1 MFGLFANNTTTTPAA
16 AAAPNPSQ
24 SPSEPPAAPASS
36 GPIDTSITTTAAS
49 PTKPGHGTLLTIQG
63 KKMAASRSR
72 AQTPTLEASSAD
84 TSLNLDSTE
93 AANAMPATANSSQDP
108 APTTPKPERKDD
120 NGYHSS
126 SHSDRGPLDDY
137 HPSSH
142 SEPDDD
148 EDDEE
153 DEYSEPETKKP
164 QFIPIR
170 TTITAAPSPQKP
182 GTQIGTP
189 RMMIKR
195 VSMTNITTSPISGS
209 KYINVPGVMIGSRTF
224 RDRSNIRKPTSFEPM
239 SVAVSKRRGL
249 SKREQ
254 LRRSR
259 QEERNERFAVA
270 PKRESLS
277 RNAKN
282 TTKGRFKEE
291 LSDYDDLFSSDE
303 GSGAMSGLGSD
314 EDERPRRRTASS
326 RVAAAPKRSIFEE
339 PENEDMTR
347 AQIRA
352 ALTAETARRRSNFLI
367 THKDT
372 FQPLVGDSNYLKK
385 LEEEYG
391 STVEAPIPY
400 ELLESQPKE
409 IQAVMKPYQIEGLS
423 WLLWLNKNGLS
434 GILGDEM
441 GLGKTLQTLSLFSYI
456 SSQSAGEIDKAHP
469 HRPFLVVCPLSVLT
483 SWVNEAKKFVPHLRA
498 MRLHGPIKERTRL
511 KRLAEK
517 GLESGK
523 DGSEN
528 PVHPENPKH
537 GWDIIVTSYDT
548 FVAEKV
554 WFKRA
559 FIWRYVALDEGHQI
573 KNSETLS
580 SQALQSINAEYRL
593 ILTGTPIQNNLF
605 ELWSLV
611 HWLYPEVFTNRTCEE
626 WRQAF
631 DLTRGKVD
639 TSFVDSSRN
648 LLELIMKRR
657 TKQSP
662 GISLGIP
669 DKEEVVLYVPLSPM
683 QRMWYT
689 MILTKIDNSMLERL
703 FKNSKSKETA
713 DITAAKEE
721 AKRLDNVEIR
731 VDNDG
736 EEVTIKADNEEWN
749 EVEEAVKKS
758 IEQVK
763 SDPSWR
769 KLMNILIQLRKIC
782 NHPYLIP
789 AAEPEP
795 YTLGQ
800 HIITASGKFM
810 VLEKLIRQLVISQ
823 GRKVLIFSNFT
834 KTLDICEEFLQLIG
848 GDGSQFEYL
857 RLDGSTGRAR
867 RNLSIRLFNQ
877 AGSPYKVFLIS
888 TKAGGLGINLTS
900 ATEVVMIDANW
911 NPQADLQAMARSHR
925 IGQTKKVTVYKLVT
939 QGTVEEQMIG
949 RIQKKLYLSAKVTE
963 SMRDIHGSKKPASG
977 PTSLAD
983 EEDDAPKFTMNQLM
997 TLVRRGAQAIA
1008 RPEIDPKEMMAW
1020 DWDTMLENCKN
1031 YTVMDHDGDDQ
1042 DEDEA
1047 TKRVREEEWLNSA
1060 EKVET
1065 RLFEGKKM
1073 GKDEMEKQVKASAAA
1088 ELDRSDRRA
1097 GKNRTVMVD
1106 GYEVLKETVGNDQW
1120 EAVATMAGKD
1130 PRLKDPPKRKKAKI
1144 TNQDYCQVCTD
1155 GGDIVC
1161 CSSCPRSY
1169 HYECLDE
1176 EHKYKSNGK
1185 MQYHCSQ
1192 HECYDCEQK
1201 TSDAGNMLYRCRFCE
1216 RAYCEDCLD
1225 FDVAKLIGD
1234 EILEFQLLEY
1244 YAIPQA
1250 FYVECHNCIESRKD
1264 PEYNAACLNILREAE
1279 EERDRRQKAK
1289 QEEIAEA
1296 KKKAEKMEVESMT
1309 DGTTIAGGS
1318 SGIITP
1324 AGEVDGDNNVVIVD
1338 ADDVESTETASGKK
1352 RKTRGKAGTKKE
1364 NVKVGKGKGAKRGK
1378 KADVEAEAEVTGEK
1392 DEGEETATSTVSAK
1406 KGKGRGKK
1414 QENGVK
1420 TPRGPMPKISVP
1432 RKNAEVNGS
1441 RQKVKQTGLDAFFSK
1456 KPAIASA
1463 GVRSSPRKRKESS
1476 IALGADEISGTSTPV
1491 NGGGSVSGR
1500 STPSRGAKRSNE
1512 GEEEAKGRKKMKV

>member
-1 MFGLFANNTTTTPAA
+1 MFSPLGNNPTLPNPSHSPSSSSAPAA
-16 AAAPNPSQ
+16 AVEAEAEALPVHAP
-24 SPSEPPAAPASS
+24 
-36 GPIDTSITTTAAS
+36 PIDRSRTAS
-49 PTKPGHGTLLTIQG
+49 PTKPGQGTLLTIQG

-72 AQTPTLEASSAD
+72 AQTPAQDAFFLSAEAS
-84 TSLNLDSTE
+84 LNTNPTVTE
-93 AANAMPATANSSQDP
+93 TAAVNANGDINSNDIVAPGQS
-108 APTTPKPERKDD
+108 PTTPVRDSKD

-126 SHSDRGPLDDY
+126 SHSDRGHQDDY

-142 SEPDDD
+142 SDPDDD
-148 EDDEE
+148 EEE
-153 DEYSEPETKKP
+153 DEDSEFESRKP
-164 QFIPIR
+164 PFNNNIPIPI
-170 TTITAAPSPQKP
+170 TTKITHAPSPHRPNQA
-182 GTQIGTP
+182 GTP

-195 VSMTNITTSPISGS
+195 VSMTNVTTSPLSG
-209 KYINVPGVMIGSRTF
+209 KYVNVPGVMIGSRTF
-224 RDRSNIRKPTSFEPM
+224 RDRSNIKKPAAFETM
-239 SVAVSKRRGL
+239 TAAGSKRRSL

-254 LRRSR
+254 LKRSR

-277 RNAKN
+277 RSAKN
-282 TTKGRFKEE
+282 TTQGRFKEE

-303 GSGAMSGLGSD
+303 GSAMSGLGSD
-314 EDERPRRRTASS
+314 EDERPKRRTASS
-326 RVAAAPKRSIFEE
+326 RAAAPKRSIFEE
-339 PENEDMTR
+339 PENEDVTR
-347 AQIRA
+347 AQIRD
-352 ALTAETARRRSNFLI
+352 ALTAETARRRNNFLI

-385 LEEEYG
+385 LEAEYG
-391 STVEAPIPY
+391 SSVEAPIPY

-456 SSQSAGEIDKAHP
+456 SAQSASEIDKSHP

-528 PVHPENPKH
+528 PVHPENPKR

-580 SQALQSINAEYRL
+580 SQSLQSIKAEYRL

-611 HWLYPEVFTNRTCEE
+611 HWLYPEVFTNRTCDE

-639 TSFVDSSRN
+639 TTFVDSSRN

-689 MILTKIDNSMLERL
+689 MILTKLDNSMLERL
-703 FKNSKSKETA
+703 FKNSKSKESA

-731 VDNDG
+731 VDGDG

-789 AAEPEP
+789 TAEPDP
-795 YTLGQ
+795 YYPGQ

-810 VLEKLIRQLVISQ
+810 VLEKLITQLVIKQ
-823 GRKVLIFSNFT
+823 DRKVLIFSNFT
-834 KTLDICEEFLQLIG
+834 KTLDICEEFLPLVG
-848 GDGSQFEYL
+848 GDGSQFKYL

-877 AGSPYKVFLIS
+877 AESPYKVFLIS

-963 SMRDIHGSKKPASG
+963 SMRDIHGTKKPAAG
-977 PTSLAD
+977 ATSPADD
-983 EEDDAPKFTMNQLM
+983 EEDAPKFTMNQLM

-1008 RPEIDPKEMMAW
+1008 RPEIDPKEMMEW
-1020 DWDTMLENCKN
+1020 DWDTMLEKCKN
-1031 YTVMDHDGDDQ
+1031 YTVMDHDGDD
-1042 DEDEA
+1042 DEIDEA
-1047 TKRVREEEWLNSA
+1047 TKKEQEEEWLNSA

-1073 GKDEMEKQVKASAAA
+1073 GREEMEKQAKATAEA

-1106 GYEVLKETVGNDQW
+1106 GYEVLKETLGNNPW
-1120 EAVATMAGKD
+1120 EAVATLAGKD
-1130 PRLKDPPKRKKAKI
+1130 PSLKSPPGRKKAKI

-1155 GGDIVC
+1155 GGDIIC

-1225 FDVAKLIGD
+1225 FDIANLIGD
-1234 EILEFQLLEY
+1234 EILEFQLLDY
-1244 YAIPQA
+1244 HAVPQA
-1250 FYVECHNCIESRKD
+1250 FYVECHNCVDSRKD
-1264 PEYNAACLNILREAE
+1264 PDYNAACLNIIREAE
-1279 EERDRRQKAK
+1279 EERERREKAK
-1289 QEEIAEA
+1289 KEELAEA
-1296 KKKAEKMEVESMT
+1296 NKKKAEKMEVESMT
-1309 DGTTIAGGS
+1309 DGTTVAGGS

-1324 AGEVDGDNNVVIVD
+1324 AGEVDGDNNVIIVD
-1338 ADDVESTETASGKK
+1338 ADDVESTETAGGKK
-1352 RKTRGKAGTKKE
+1352 RKAKGKAAVKKE
-1364 NVKVGKGKGAKRGK
+1364 NVKVAKGKGVRKGK
-1378 KADVEAEAEVTGEK
+1378 KADAIEVGGEAEEG
-1392 DEGEETATSTVSAK
+1392 EGEETATSTMSAK
-1406 KGKGRGKK
+1406 KGKKK
-1414 QENGVK
+1414 ENGVK
-1420 TPRGPMPKISVP
+1420 TPRGPMPKVSVP
-1432 RKNAEVNGS
+1432 KKGGEGP
-1441 RQKVKQTGLDAFFSK
+1441 KVKQTGLDAFFSK
-1456 KPAIASA
+1456 KPAIAAAA
-1463 GVRSSPRKRKESS
+1463 GVRSSPRKRKDAGETS
-1476 IALGADEISGTSTPV
+1476 GASTPIRA
-1491 NGGGSVSGR
+1491 GSVSGR
-1500 STPSRGAKRSNE
+1500 STPSRGAKRANE
-1512 GEEEAKGRKKMKV
+1512 AEEEAKGRKKAKV

>member
-1 MFGLFANNTTTTPAA
+1 MFSPFGKNPAA
-16 AAAPNPSQ
+16 SNS
-24 SPSEPPAAPASS
+24 SEPPSAPSAAASLD
-36 GPIDTSITTTAAS
+36 PIDRSKTAS
-49 PTKPGHGTLLTIQG
+49 PTKPGQGTLLTIQG

-72 AQTPTLEASSAD
+72 AQSPMLEVSSAD
-84 TSLNLDSTE
+84 SSLNLSSTE
-93 AANAMPATANSSQDP
+93 GDAVAAPDPNGTIVPPASDS
-108 APTTPKPERKDD
+108 KDD

-126 SHSDRGPLDDY
+126 SHSDRGPQGDY

-142 SEPDDD
+142 SEPDD
-148 EDDEE
+148 EEE
-153 DEYSEPETKKP
+153 DEADSEFESAKP

-170 TTITAAPSPQKP
+170 TTITAAPSPQRP
-182 GTQIGTP
+182 NQAGTP

-209 KYINVPGVMIGSRTF
+209 KYYNAPGVLIGNRTF
-224 RDRSNIRKPTSFEPM
+224 RDRSIIKKPLSFETLP
-239 SVAVSKRRGL
+239 VAVSKRRGHL
-249 SKREQ
+249 SKRE
-254 LRRSR
+254 LAK
-259 QEERNERFAVA
+259 RNRMMQSGGNEGSAVA

-314 EDERPRRRTASS
+314 EDERPRRRAAPS
-326 RVAAAPKRSIFEE
+326 RAAPKRSIFEE
-339 PENEDMTR
+339 PENEEMTR

-352 ALTAETARRRSNFLI
+352 ALTAETARRRNNFLI
-367 THKDT
+367 THKDV

-391 STVEAPIPY
+391 STVEAPVPY

-409 IQAVMKPYQIEGLS
+409 IRAVMKPYQIEGLS

-456 SSQSAGEIDKAHP
+456 SSQAASEIDKSHP

-523 DGSEN
+523 DGTEN
-528 PVHPENPKH
+528 PVHPENPKR

-580 SQALQSINAEYRL
+580 SQSLQSISAEYRL

-611 HWLYPEVFTNRTCEE
+611 HWLYPEVFTNRTCDD

-639 TSFVDSSRN
+639 TSFVDSSRS

-662 GISLGIP
+662 GINLGIP

-689 MILTKIDNSMLERL
+689 MILTKLDNSMLERL
-703 FKNSKSKETA
+703 FKNSKSKESA

-795 YTLGQ
+795 YSLGQ

-810 VLEKLIRQLVISQ
+810 VLEKLITQLVIKQ
-823 GRKVLIFSNFT
+823 DRKVLIFSNFT

-963 SMRDIHGSKKPASG
+963 SMRDIHGSKKQAGG
-977 PTSLAD
+977 PTSVAD

-1008 RPEIDPKEMMAW
+1008 RPEIDPKEMMEW
-1020 DWDTMLENCKN
+1020 DWDTMLEKCKN
-1031 YTVMDHDGDDQ
+1031 YTVIDHDGNDD

-1047 TKRVREEEWLNSA
+1047 MKKEREEEWLNSA

-1073 GKDEMEKQVKASAAA
+1073 GKEEMEKQVKATSEA
-1088 ELDRSDRRA
+1088 ELDRSDRRM

-1130 PRLKDPPKRKKAKI
+1130 PRLKDPPKRKKAKV

-1155 GGDIVC
+1155 GGDIIC

-1225 FDVAKLIGD
+1225 FDNAKLLGD

-1264 PEYNAACLNILREAE
+1264 PEYNAACLNIIKEAE

-1289 QEEIAEA
+1289 QEELAEA
-1296 KKKAEKMEVESMT
+1296 KKKAEKMEIESMT
-1309 DGTTIAGGS
+1309 DGTTVAGGS

-1324 AGEVDGDNNVVIVD
+1324 AGEVDGDNNVIIVD
-1338 ADDVESTETASGKK
+1338 ADDVEATDTAGGKK
-1352 RKTRGKAGTKKE
+1352 RKTRGKAAAKKE
-1364 NVKVGKGKGAKRGK
+1364 NVKVGKGKSTRKAK
-1378 KADVEAEAEVTGEK
+1378 KADTVEVEDEDIEEK
-1392 DEGEETATSTVSAK
+1392 DDGEDTTASAVSTK
-1406 KGKGRGKK
+1406 KGRGKGK
-1414 QENGVK
+1414 KEANGTK
-1420 TPRGPMPKISVP
+1420 TPRAPMPKISVP
-1432 RKNAEVNGS
+1432 KKGGGITGS
-1441 RQKVKQTGLDAFFSK
+1441 GQKIKQTGLDAFFSK
-1456 KPAIASA
+1456 KPAVAAA
-1463 GVRSSPRKRKESS
+1463 GVRSSPRKRKDTSYNF
-1476 IALGADEISGTSTPV
+1476 GGDEVSGTSTPV

-1500 STPSRGAKRSNE
+1500 STPSRGAKRGNE
-1512 GEEEAKGRKKMKV
+1512 AEEEANGRKKMKV

>member
-1 MFGLFANNTTTTPAA
+1 MFSPFGNSPAA
-16 AAAPNPSQ
+16 NPPQ
-24 SPSEPPAAPASS
+24 SPSEPPGAPSS
-36 GPIDTSITTTAAS
+36 GPVDRSRTAS
-49 PTKPGHGTLLTIQG
+49 PTKPGQGTLLTIQG
-63 KKMAASRSR
+63 KKMAAARSR

-84 TSLNLDSTE
+84 TSLNINSAE
-93 AANAMPATANSSQDP
+93 AGNGNVITASSQNP
-108 APTTPKPERKDD
+108 VLAYPTSKQNDD

-126 SHSDRGPLDDY
+126 SHSDRGPQGDY

-142 SEPDDD
+142 SEPDD
-148 EDDEE
+148 EEE
-153 DEYSEPETKKP
+153 DEGSEFESNKP

-170 TTITAAPSPQKP
+170 TTITTAPSPQKP
-182 GTQIGTP
+182 NQAGTP

-195 VSMTNITTSPISGS
+195 VSMTNVTTSPISGS
-209 KYINVPGVMIGSRTF
+209 KYVNVPGVLIGSRTF
-224 RDRSNIRKPTSFEPM
+224 RDRSNIRKPISFETMP
-239 SVAVSKRRGL
+239 VAVSKRRGL

-254 LRRSR
+254 IRRSR

-270 PKRESLS
+270 PKRQSLS

-282 TTKGRFKEE
+282 TTQGRFKEE

-303 GSGAMSGLGSD
+303 GSGAMSGVGSD
-314 EDERPRRRTASS
+314 EDERPKRRTTSS
-326 RVAAAPKRSIFEE
+326 RAAPKRSIFEE

-391 STVEAPIPY
+391 STVESPIPF

-409 IQAVMKPYQIEGLS
+409 IQATMKPYQVEGLS

-441 GLGKTLQTLSLFSYI
+441 GLGKTLQTLSLFSFI
-456 SSQSAGEIDKAHP
+456 SSQAASEIDKSHP

-498 MRLHGPIKERTRL
+498 MRLHGPIKERMRL

-528 PVHPENPKH
+528 PVHPENPKR

-580 SQALQSINAEYRL
+580 SQSLQSINAEYRL

-611 HWLYPEVFTNRTCEE
+611 HWLYPEVFTNRTCDE

-639 TSFVDSSRN
+639 TSFVDCSRN

-689 MILTKIDNSMLERL
+689 MILTKLDNPMLERL
-703 FKNSKSKETA
+703 FKNSKDKESV
-713 DITAAKEE
+713 DKTAAKEE
-721 AKRLDNVEIR
+721 ARRLDNVEIR

-749 EVEEAVKKS
+749 EVQEAVKKS

-795 YTLGQ
+795 YQLGQ

-810 VLEKLIRQLVISQ
+810 VLEKLIRQLVILQ

-834 KTLDICEEFLQLIG
+834 KTLDICEEFLQIIG

-963 SMRDIHGSKKPASG
+963 SMRDIHGSKKPAVG
-977 PTSLAD
+977 PSSLAD

-1020 DWDTMLENCKN
+1020 DWETMLEKCKN
-1031 YTVMDHDGDDQ
+1031 YTVVDHDGDDQ
-1042 DEDEA
+1042 DEDET
-1047 TKRVREEEWLNSA
+1047 TKKEREEEWLNSA

-1073 GKDEMEKQVKASAAA
+1073 GKEEMEKQVKAATEA

-1169 HYECLDE
+1169 HYDCLDE

-1192 HECYDCEQK
+1192 HECHDCEQK

-1225 FDVAKLIGD
+1225 FDNAKLIGD
-1234 EILEFQLLEY
+1234 EILEYQLLDY

-1250 FYVECHNCIESRKD
+1250 FYVECHNCVESRKD
-1264 PEYNAACLNILREAE
+1264 PEYNATCLNIIREAE
-1279 EERDRRQKAK
+1279 EERDRRQKVK
-1289 QEEIAEA
+1289 EEEIAEA

-1324 AGEVDGDNNVVIVD
+1324 AGEVDGDNNVIIVD
-1338 ADDVESTETASGKK
+1338 ADDVDSTETTGGKK
-1352 RKTRGKAGTKKE
+1352 RKTRGKAAVKKE
-1364 NVKVGKGKGAKRGK
+1364 NVKVGRGKGTRKGK
-1378 KADVEAEAEVTGEK
+1378 KANVDAEGEEGEEDGGVK
-1392 DEGEETATSTVSAK
+1392 DEGEETATSTISAK
-1406 KGKGRGKK
+1406 KGRGKGKK

-1420 TPRGPMPKISVP
+1420 TPRAPMPKISVP
-1432 RKNAEVNGS
+1432 KKGGEINGS
-1441 RQKVKQTGLDAFFSK
+1441 GQKVKQTGLDAFFSK
-1456 KPAIASA
+1456 KPAIATA
-1463 GVRSSPRKRKESS
+1463 GVRSSPRKRKDVNQN
-1476 IALGADEISGTSTPV
+1476 LGGDEISGTATPV
-1491 NGGGSVSGR
+1491 NGANGGGSVSGR
-1500 STPSRGAKRSNE
+1500 STPSRGAKRINE
-1512 GEEEAKGRKKMKV
+1512 GEEEVKGRKKVKV

>member
-1 MFGLFANNTTTTPAA
+1 MFNPFSSKTATPLDVEPSSSTTAV
-16 AAAPNPSQ
+16 AAAPSLVDATV
-24 SPSEPPAAPASS
+24 PAERAKS
-36 GPIDTSITTTAAS
+36 AS
-49 PTKPGHGTLLTIQG
+49 PTKPGQGTLLTIHA

-72 AQTPTLEASSAD
+72 AQSLTPEFTSAD
-84 TSLNLDSTE
+84 TSLNADSIEVDSTAE
-93 AANAMPATANSSQDP
+93 QAVTI
-108 APTTPKPERKDD
+108 TTPTHHDNNPKDED
-120 NGYHSS
+120 GYHSS
-126 SHSDRGPLDDY
+126 SHSERGPQAEY
-137 HPSSH
+137 NPSSH
-142 SEPDDD
+142 SEPD
-148 EDDEE
+148 EE
-153 DEYSEPETKKP
+153 ENSESESHNLD
-164 QFIPIR
+164 FIPIT
-170 TTITAAPSPQKP
+170 TTITAANSQRPSQP
-182 GTQIGTP
+182 GTP

-209 KYINVPGVMIGSRTF
+209 KYYNAPGVLIGTRTF
-224 RDRSNIRKPTSFEPM
+224 RDRSFIRRPNSFDNLPA
-239 SVAVSKRRGL
+239 AVSKRRGPL
-249 SKREQ
+249 SKRDKARANKLAQ
-254 LRRSR
+254 LQARESR
-259 QEERNERFAVA
+259 FSAL
-270 PKRESLS
+270 PKRESLG

-282 TTKGRFKEE
+282 TAKGRFKEE
-291 LSDYDDLFSSDE
+291 LSGDDEIFSSDD
-303 GSGAMSGLGSD
+303 GDDNMSDLGSD
-314 EDERPRRRTASS
+314 EEERQPRRRMAPS
-326 RVAAAPKRSIFEE
+326 RSAPKKSIFEE
-339 PENEDMTR
+339 PENEDLTR

-352 ALTAETARRRSNFLI
+352 ALTAETARRRNNFII
-367 THKDT
+367 THKDI

-391 STVEAPIPY
+391 SDVEAPVPY
-400 ELLESQPKE
+400 EPLAKQPDN
-409 IQAVMKPYQIEGLS
+409 IQAVMKPYQIEGLA

-456 SSQSAGEIDKAHP
+456 ADQTAKQIDKSNP

-483 SWVNEAKKFVPHLRA
+483 SWVSEAKKFVPHLRA

-528 PVHPENPKH
+528 PIHPDNPKR

-580 SQALQSINAEYRL
+580 SQSLQSINAEYRL

-611 HWLYPEVFTNRTCEE
+611 HWLYPEVFTNRTCDD
-626 WRQAF
+626 WRKAF

-639 TSFVDSSRN
+639 TTFVDSSRS

-669 DKEEVVLYVPLSPM
+669 DKAEVVLYVPLSPM

-689 MILTKIDNSMLERL
+689 MILTKLDNSMLERL
-703 FKNSKSKETA
+703 FKNSKTKETA
-713 DITAAKEE
+713 EISVAKVE
-721 AKRLDNVEIR
+721 AKRLDNVEIK
-731 VDNDG
+731 VDDDG
-736 EEVTIKADNEEWN
+736 EEVTIKADNDEWN
-749 EVEEAVKKS
+749 DVEEAVKKS

-810 VLEKLIRQLVISQ
+810 VLEKLITELVIKQ
-823 GRKVLIFSNFT
+823 DKKVLIFSNFT
-834 KTLDICEEFLQLIG
+834 KTLDICEEFLQLTG
-848 GDGSQFEYL
+848 GDGSHYEYL

-867 RNLSIRLFNQ
+867 RNLNIRLFNQ

-963 SMRDIHGSKKPASG
+963 SMRDIHGS
-977 PTSLAD
+977 TSRAPGSALAE

-1008 RPEIDPKEMMAW
+1008 RPEIDPKEMMGW
-1020 DWDTMLENCKN
+1020 DWETMLEKCKN
-1031 YTVMDHDGDDQ
+1031 YTVVDHDGDDEK
-1042 DEDEA
+1042 EDEEV
-1047 TKRVREEEWLNSA
+1047 KREREEEWLNTI

-1065 RLFEGKKM
+1065 RVFEGKKM
-1073 GKDEMEKQVKASAAA
+1073 GKEEMDKQVKATA
-1088 ELDRSDRRA
+1088 EGLSRSDRRL
-1097 GKNRTVMVD
+1097 GKNRTVLVD
-1106 GYEVLKETVGNDQW
+1106 GFEVLKETIGNEQW

-1144 TNQDYCQVCTD
+1144 INQDYCQVCLD
-1155 GGDIVC
+1155 GGDIIC

-1169 HYECLDE
+1169 HYDCLDE
-1176 EHKYKSNGK
+1176 EHKYKSDGK

-1201 TSDAGNMLYRCRFCE
+1201 TSDAGSMLYRCRFCE
-1216 RAYCEDCLD
+1216 RSYCEDCLD
-1225 FDVAKLIGD
+1225 FDVGKLIGD

-1250 FYVECHNCIESRKD
+1250 FYVECHNCVEGRKD
-1264 PEYNAACLNILREAE
+1264 PEYNAACLNVLREAE
-1279 EERDRRQKAK
+1279 EEKDRRQKLKA
-1289 QEEIAEA
+1289 EEAEAA
-1296 KKKAEKMEVESMT
+1296 KKKGVEKMDVESMT
-1309 DGTTIAGGS
+1309 DGTTADGGN
-1318 SGIITP
+1318 SGVITP
-1324 AGEVDGDNNVVIVD
+1324 AGEVDGDNDIVIVD
-1338 ADDVESTETASGKK
+1338 DDDVDTTETASGKK
-1352 RKTRGKAGTKKE
+1352 KKTRGKAATKKE
-1364 NVKVGKGKGAKRGK
+1364 NVRAARTPRGK
-1378 KADVEAEAEVTGEK
+1378 VNGKAAKAAAADEDTMDPESYNDGE
-1392 DEGEETATSTVSAK
+1392 DTTASASTSK
-1406 KGKGRGKK
+1406 KGKGKAERTPKAAVPKTSVSKK
-1414 QENGVK
+1414 GA
-1420 TPRGPMPKISVP
+1420 
-1432 RKNAEVNGS
+1432 AEVNGS
-1441 RQKVKQTGLDAFFSK
+1441 GQKKQTGLDAFFSK
-1456 KPAIASA
+1456 KPAVAPANA
-1463 GVRSSPRKRKESS
+1463 GVRSSPRKKKEIHYNFNTEDFS
-1476 IALGADEISGTSTPV
+1476 GASTPV
-1491 NGGGSVSGR
+1491 NGGGSASGR
-1500 STPSRGAKRSNE
+1500 STPSRGAKRVIDP
-1512 GEEEAKGRKKMKV
+1512 EEEANGRKKVKV

>member
-1 MFGLFANNTTTTPAA
+1 MFNPFSSFKTAAATSTSTPSDSPAAPSPATPTTAA
-16 AAAPNPSQ
+16 AAAAADSD
-24 SPSEPPAAPASS
+24 SAPAAATGPVDRSRSS
-36 GPIDTSITTTAAS
+36 S
-49 PTKPGHGTLLTIQG
+49 PKKPGQGTLLTIHA
-63 KKMAASRSR
+63 KKMAAARSR
-72 AQTPTLEASSAD
+72 AQSPTPEFTSAD
-84 TSLNLDSTE
+84 TSVNADSIEVDNAEETVTE
-93 AANAMPATANSSQDP
+93 T
-108 APTTPKPERKDD
+108 PTKTEDKDVKKDD

-126 SHSDRGPLDDY
+126 SHSDRGPQGDY
-137 HPSSH
+137 NPSSH
-142 SEPDDD
+142 SEP
-148 EDDEE
+148 ESEE
-153 DEYSEPETKKP
+153 ESEPGSP
-164 QFIPIR
+164 RLDYIPIK
-170 TTITAAPSPQKP
+170 TTITTSPHKSSQS
-182 GTQIGTP
+182 GTP

-195 VSMTNITTSPISGS
+195 VSMTNVTTSPLSGS
-209 KYINVPGVMIGSRTF
+209 KYYNAPGVLIGNRTF
-224 RDRSNIRKPTSFEPM
+224 RDRSNIKRPLAFDLSP
-239 SVAVSKRRGL
+239 AGSKRRSQL
-249 SKREQ
+249 SRREREK
-254 LRRSR
+254 LSR
-259 QEERNERFAVA
+259 QQARETRFSAL

-277 RNAKN
+277 RGAKN
-282 TTKGRFKEE
+282 TAQGRFKEE
-291 LSDYDDLFSSDE
+291 ISEDDDIFSSDE
-303 GSGAMSGLGSD
+303 GGYKMSDLGSD

-326 RVAAAPKRSIFEE
+326 RAAAPKRSIFEE
-339 PENEDMTR
+339 PENEDLTR
-347 AQIRA
+347 AQLRA
-352 ALTAETARRRSNFLI
+352 ALTAETARRRNNFLI
-367 THKDT
+367 THKEI
-372 FQPLVGDSNYLKK
+372 FQPLVGDSNYLRK

-391 STVEAPIPY
+391 SDPEAPVPY
-400 ELLESQPKE
+400 ELLEKQPE
-409 IQAVMKPYQIEGLS
+409 NIQAVMKPYQVEGLS
-423 WLLWLNKNGLS
+423 WLLWLNQNGLS

-456 SSQSAGEIDKAHP
+456 ADQNEREIDKNHP

-528 PVHPENPKH
+528 PVHSDNPKR

-611 HWLYPEVFTNRTCEE
+611 HWLYPEVFTNRTCDD
-626 WRQAF
+626 WRKAF

-639 TSFVDSSRN
+639 TTFVDSSRG

-662 GISLGIP
+662 NINLGIP

-689 MILTKIDNSMLERL
+689 MILTKLDNGMLEKL
-703 FKNSKSKETA
+703 FKNSKTKETA
-713 DITAAKEE
+713 EISVAKEE

-731 VDNDG
+731 VDDDG
-736 EEVTIKADNEEWN
+736 EDVTIKADNDEWN
-749 EVEEAVKKS
+749 DVEEAVKKS

-795 YTLGQ
+795 YSIGQ

-810 VLEKLIRQLVISQ
+810 VLEKLISELVVKQSK
-823 GRKVLIFSNFT
+823 KVLIFSNFT

-848 GDGSQFEYL
+848 GDGSHFDYL

-888 TKAGGLGINLTS
+888 TRAGGLGINLTS

-963 SMRDIHGSKKPASG
+963 SMRDIHGTTGRVAG
-977 PTSLAD
+977 AATVD

-1008 RPEIDPKEMMAW
+1008 RPEIDPKEMMGW
-1020 DWDTMLENCKN
+1020 DWDTMLEKCKN
-1031 YTVMDHDGDDQ
+1031 YTVVDHDGDDEHE
-1042 DEDEA
+1042 DEDAKKE
-1047 TKRVREEEWLNSA
+1047 REEEWLNTI

-1065 RLFEGKKM
+1065 RVFEGKKM
-1073 GKDEMEKQVKASAAA
+1073 GKDEMEKQVKASAEAG
-1088 ELDRSDRRA
+1088 LSRSDRRV
-1097 GKNRTVMVD
+1097 GKNRTVMID
-1106 GYEVLKETVGNDQW
+1106 GFDVLKETVGNEQW

-1130 PRLKDPPKRKKAKI
+1130 PRLKDPPKRKKAKVI
-1144 TNQDYCQVCTD
+1144 NQDYCQVCLD
-1155 GGDIVC
+1155 GGDIIC

-1169 HYECLDE
+1169 HYDCLDE

-1185 MQYHCSQ
+1185 MQYHCAQ

-1234 EILEFQLLEY
+1234 EILEFQLLDY

-1250 FYVECHNCIESRKD
+1250 FYVECHNCIEGRKD
-1264 PEYNAACLNILREAE
+1264 PEYNAACLNVLREAE
-1279 EERDRRQKAK
+1279 EERDRRRA
-1289 QEEIAEA
+1289 AA
-1296 KKKAEKMEVESMT
+1296 KKAAEKMEVESMT
-1309 DGTTIAGGS
+1309 DGTTAGGGS
-1318 SGIITP
+1318 SGVITP
-1324 AGEVDGDNNVVIVD
+1324 AGEVDGDNDVVIVD
-1338 ADDVESTETASGKK
+1338 DEDVDATETTGKKK
-1352 RKTRGKAGTKKE
+1352 RKARGKAAPKKE
-1364 NVKVGKGKGAKRGK
+1364 NVKGGRTPRGGKRKS
-1378 KADVEAEAEVTGEK
+1378 KAAEEEEEEEPEVEEEAE
-1392 DEGEETATSTVSAK
+1392 DTAASVPTTK
-1406 KGKGRGKK
+1406 KGRGKGK
-1414 QENGVK
+1414 KDDKAEK
-1420 TPRGPMPKISVP
+1420 TPKAPMPKISVP
-1432 RKNAEVNGS
+1432 KKAADLSGS
-1441 RQKVKQTGLDAFFSK
+1441 GQKVKQAGLDAFFSK
-1456 KPAIASA
+1456 KPGVAAA
-1463 GVRSSPRKRKESS
+1463 GSSVRSSPRKRKDVTY
-1476 IALGADEISGTSTPV
+1476 AFGAEDASGTSTPV
-1491 NGGGSVSGR
+1491 NGGSVSGR
-1500 STPSRGAKRSNE
+1500 STPSRGAKRVIDPE
-1512 GEEEAKGRKKMKV
+1512 DEANGRKKLKV

>member
-1 MFGLFANNTTTTPAA
+1 MFSNHFDQNPF
-16 AAAPNPSQ
+16 APNSSQ
-24 SPSEPPAAPASS
+24 SPAIPPEAPSS
-36 GPIDTSITTTAAS
+36 GPIDISISASSS
-49 PTKPGHGTLLTIQG
+49 PTKPGQGTLLTIQG
-63 KKMAASRSR
+63 KEMATPRSG
-72 AQTPTLEASSAD
+72 AQSPTLEASSAEA
-84 TSLNLDSTE
+84 SLNANPVQAGDV
-93 AANAMPATANSSQDP
+93 AAPSSQDP
-108 APTTPKPERKDD
+108 APATPRLEQKDD

-126 SHSDRGPLDDY
+126 SHSERGPQAEY

-142 SEPDDD
+142 SDPDDD
-148 EDDEE
+148 EDEGD
-153 DEYSEPETKKP
+153 SEFESTKP
-164 QFIPIR
+164 QFIPMR
-170 TTITAAPSPQKP
+170 TTITAAPSPQRSN
-182 GTQIGTP
+182 QLGTP

-209 KYINVPGVMIGSRTF
+209 KYVNIPGVLIGSRTF
-224 RDRSNIRKPTSFEPM
+224 RDRSHIKKPSSFESMP
-239 SVAVSKRRGL
+239 ATASKRRGL
-249 SKREQ
+249 SKRDQ
-254 LRRSR
+254 LRKAR
-259 QEERNERFAVA
+259 QDERNERFAVA
-270 PKRESLS
+270 PKRQSLS

-314 EDERPRRRTASS
+314 EDERPRRRATASK
-326 RVAAAPKRSIFEE
+326 AAPKRSIFDE

-367 THKDT
+367 THKET

-391 STVEAPIPY
+391 STVEAPVPY

-456 SSQSAGEIDKAHP
+456 SSQAATEIDKSHP

-528 PVHPENPKH
+528 PVHPENPKR

-611 HWLYPEVFTNRTCEE
+611 HWLYPEVFTNRTCDE

-631 DLTRGKVD
+631 DLTRGKVN
-639 TSFVDSSRN
+639 TGFVDCSRS

-689 MILTKIDNSMLERL
+689 MILTKLDNAMLERL
-703 FKNSKSKETA
+703 FKNSKSKESA
-713 DITAAKEE
+713 DAAAAKEE

-731 VDNDG
+731 VDDDG

-763 SDPSWR
+763 TDPSWR

-810 VLEKLIRQLVISQ
+810 VLEKLITQLVINQ
-823 GRKVLIFSNFT
+823 DRKVLIFSNFT

-848 GDGSQFEYL
+848 GDGKKFEYL

-963 SMRDIHGSKKPASG
+963 SMRDIHSSRKFPGASN
-977 PTSLAD
+977 SLGD

-1008 RPEIDPKEMMAW
+1008 RPEIDPKEMMEW
-1020 DWDTMLENCKN
+1020 DWETMLEKCKN
-1031 YTVMDHDGDDQ
+1031 YTVVDHDGDGDN
-1042 DEDEA
+1042 EDEVK
-1047 TKRVREEEWLNSA
+1047 KREREEEWLNSA

-1073 GKDEMEKQVKASAAA
+1073 GKDEMEKQAKATAAA

-1216 RAYCEDCLD
+1216 RSYCEDCLD
-1225 FDVAKLIGD
+1225 FDSAKLIGD

-1250 FYVECHNCIESRKD
+1250 FYVECHNCVEGRKD
-1264 PEYNAACLNILREAE
+1264 PEYNAACLNIIREAE
-1279 EERDRRQKAK
+1279 EERDRRVKVR
-1289 QEEIAEA
+1289 EEELAEA

-1309 DGTTIAGGS
+1309 DGTTVAGGS

-1338 ADDVESTETASGKK
+1338 ADDVESTETAGGRK
-1352 RKTRGKAGTKKE
+1352 RKTRGKAAVKKE
-1364 NVKVGKGKGAKRGK
+1364 NVKAGKGKGVRKGK
-1378 KADVEAEAEVTGEK
+1378 KAEPIELEGAEGEEK
-1392 DEGEETATSTVSAK
+1392 DEGDETAGSAVITK
-1406 KGKGRGKK
+1406 KGKGKAK
-1414 QENGVK
+1414 EKSVEETKTK
-1420 TPRGPMPKISVP
+1420 TPRTATPKLSTS
-1432 RKNAEVNGS
+1432 KKGNEVNGS
-1441 RQKVKQTGLDAFFSK
+1441 SKKVKQTGLDAFFSK
-1456 KPAIASA
+1456 KPAIPTA
-1463 GVRSSPRKRKESS
+1463 GVRSSPRKRKDPGNSF
-1476 IALGADEISGTSTPV
+1476 GGDEISGPSTPA
-1491 NGGGSVSGR
+1491 NGGGSASGR
-1500 STPSRGAKRSNE
+1500 STPSRGAKRS
-1512 GEEEAKGRKKMKV
+1512 GDAPAEEASGRKKMKVLS

>member
-1 MFGLFANNTTTTPAA
+1 MYNPFSSFKTAA
-16 AAAPNPSQ
+16 ASDSSSSFPSL
-24 SPSEPPAAPASS
+24 PGAPAAP
-36 GPIDTSITTTAAS
+36 S
-49 PTKPGHGTLLTIQG
+49 PVLVDKPKSRSVSPNKPGQGTLLTIHA
-63 KKMAASRSR
+63 KKMASARSR
-72 AQTPTLEASSAD
+72 AQSPTPEFTSAD
-84 TSLNLDSTE
+84 TSLNADSIDLDGTE
-93 AANAMPATANSSQDP
+93 QATSPNPLKVQ
-108 APTTPKPERKDD
+108 PTNDRRDD
-120 NGYHSS
+120 NQYHSS
-126 SHSDRGPLDDY
+126 SHSDQGPQAEY

-142 SEPDDD
+142 SEAGSSD
-148 EDDEE
+148 
-153 DEYSEPETKKP
+153 SESDSDLKSPSLDY
-164 QFIPIR
+164 IPIK
-170 TTITAAPSPQKP
+170 TTITTATTPRQNQP
-182 GTQIGTP
+182 GTP

-195 VSMTNITTSPISGS
+195 VSMTNVTTSPISGS
-209 KYINVPGVMIGSRTF
+209 KYVNVPGVLIGNRTF
-224 RDRSNIRKPTSFEPM
+224 RDRSSIKRPSAFDT
-239 SVAVSKRRGL
+239 ALGTVSKRRGPL
-249 SKREQ
+249 SKREASSQ
-254 LRRSR
+254 SKLAQRESR
-259 QEERNERFAVA
+259 ENRFSSL

-282 TTKGRFKEE
+282 TAQGRFKEE
-291 LSDYDDLFSSDE
+291 ISEDDEIFSSDE
-303 GSGAMSGLGSD
+303 GGYNNMSDLGSD
-314 EDERPRRRTASS
+314 EDARPRRRTASS
-326 RVAAAPKRSIFEE
+326 RSAAPKRSIFEE
-339 PENEDMTR
+339 PENEDLTR
-347 AQIRA
+347 AQLRA
-352 ALTAETARRRSNFLI
+352 ALTAETSRRRTNFLL
-367 THKDT
+367 THKSI

-385 LEEEYG
+385 LEDENG
-391 STVEAPIPY
+391 GNVEAPVPY
-400 ELLESQPKE
+400 ELLEKQPEE

-456 SSQSAGEIDKAHP
+456 SSQSETEINKSHP

-483 SWVNEAKKFVPHLRA
+483 SWINEAKKFVPHLRA
-498 MRLHGPIKERTRL
+498 LRLHGPIKERTRL

-517 GLESGK
+517 GLETGK
-523 DGSEN
+523 DGSERQ
-528 PVHPENPKH
+528 VHPDNPKR

-554 WFKRA
+554 WFKRS

-573 KNSETLS
+573 KNSETLA

-611 HWLYPEVFTNRTCEE
+611 HWLYPEVFTNRTCED
-626 WRQAF
+626 WRKAF

-639 TSFVDSSRN
+639 TTFVDSSRG

-662 GISLGIP
+662 NINLGIP

-689 MILTKIDNSMLERL
+689 MILTKLDNGMLEKL

-713 DITAAKEE
+713 DISAAKEE
-721 AKRLDNVEIR
+721 AKRLDNVEIN
-731 VDNDG
+731 VDDDG
-736 EEVTIKADNEEWN
+736 EEVTIKADNDEWN
-749 EVEEAVKKS
+749 DVEEAVKKS

-763 SDPSWR
+763 TDPSWR

-789 AAEPEP
+789 AAEPDP
-795 YTLGQ
+795 YSIGQ

-810 VLEKLIRQLVISQ
+810 VLEKLISELVKRQ
-823 GRKVLIFSNFT
+823 GKKVLIFSNFT

-877 AGSPYKVFLIS
+877 AASPYKVFLIS

-925 IGQTKKVTVYKLVT
+925 IGQTQKVTVYKLVT

-963 SMRDIHGSKKPASG
+963 SMRDIHGSTSRAPGAN
-977 PTSLAD
+977 PTE

-1008 RPEIDPKEMMAW
+1008 RPEIDPKEMMGW
-1020 DWDTMLENCKN
+1020 DWDTMLEKCKN
-1031 YTVMDHDGDDQ
+1031 YTVVDHDGDDNN
-1042 DEDEA
+1042 EDEA
-1047 TKRVREEEWLNSA
+1047 VKQEREEEWLNTI

-1065 RLFEGKKM
+1065 RVFEGKKM
-1073 GKDEMEKQVKASAAA
+1073 GKEEMVKAASEAG
-1088 ELDRSDRRA
+1088 LSRSDRRV
-1097 GKNRTVMVD
+1097 GKNRTVVID
-1106 GYEVLKETVGNDQW
+1106 GFDVLKETVGNADW

-1144 TNQDYCQVCTD
+1144 TNQDYCQVCLD
-1155 GGDIVC
+1155 GGDIIC
-1161 CSSCPRSY
+1161 CSGCPRSY
-1169 HYECLDE
+1169 HYDCLDE
-1176 EHKYKSNGK
+1176 EHKYKSGSK

-1234 EILEFQLLEY
+1234 EILEFQLLDY
-1244 YAIPQA
+1244 HAIPQA
-1250 FYVECHNCIESRKD
+1250 FYVECHNCVEGRKD
-1264 PEYNAACLNILREAE
+1264 PEYDAACLNVLREAE
-1279 EERDRRQKAK
+1279 EERDRKKAD
-1289 QEEIAEA
+1289 A
-1296 KKKAEKMEVESMT
+1296 KKVAEKMEVESMT
-1309 DGTTIAGGS
+1309 DGTTAGGGS
-1318 SGIITP
+1318 SGVITP
-1324 AGEVDGDNNVVIVD
+1324 AGEVDGDNDVVIVD
-1338 ADDVESTETASGKK
+1338 DEDVDATETSGKK
-1352 RKTRGKAGTKKE
+1352 RKSRGKAAAKKE
-1364 NVKVGKGKGAKRGK
+1364 NVKVGKGAKTARTRK
-1378 KADVEAEAEVTGEK
+1378 SKSAAAEEDDSDAVKDVDDGE
-1392 DEGEETATSTVSAK
+1392 DTAASAPTTK
-1406 KGKGRGKK
+1406 KGKGKAKK
-1414 QENGVK
+1414 EDKSEK
-1420 TPRGPMPKISVP
+1420 TPKATVPKISAA
-1432 RKNAEVNGS
+1432 KKASDVNGS
-1441 RQKVKQTGLDAFFSK
+1441 GQKVKQAGLDAFFSK
-1456 KPAIASA
+1456 KPAVSSA
-1463 GVRSSPRKRKESS
+1463 NSGVRSSPRKKKDITYNIGTED
-1476 IALGADEISGTSTPV
+1476 LSGTSTPV
-1491 NGGGSVSGR
+1491 NGGSMSGR
-1500 STPSRGAKRSNE
+1500 STPSRAVKRVIDPD
-1512 GEEEAKGRKKMKV
+1512 EEDNGRKKVKI

>member
-1 MFGLFANNTTTTPAA
+1 MFSLFGNNPAA
-16 AAAPNPSQ
+16 SNPLQ
-24 SPSEPPAAPASS
+24 SPSEPPAPSS
-36 GPIDTSITTTAAS
+36 GPADRS
-49 PTKPGHGTLLTIQG
+49 PTKPGQGTLLTIQG
-63 KKMAASRSR
+63 KKMAAPRSR
-72 AQTPTLEASSAD
+72 AQSPTLEISSAD
-84 TSLNLDSTE
+84 ASLNVDSTE
-93 AANAMPATANSSQDP
+93 AGNATAASSQNSVL
-108 APTTPKPERKDD
+108 ATPTSEQKDD

-126 SHSDRGPLDDY
+126 SHSDRGPQDEY

-142 SEPDDD
+142 SEPDDEEAD
-148 EDDEE
+148 ED
-153 DEYSEPETKKP
+153 SEFESKKS

-170 TTITAAPSPQKP
+170 TTITTAPSPQKP
-182 GTQIGTP
+182 NQAGTP

-224 RDRSNIRKPTSFEPM
+224 RDRSNIRKPTSFDNM
-239 SVAVSKRRGL
+239 QAAVSKRRGL

-259 QEERNERFAVA
+259 QEERNERFAIA

-314 EDERPRRRTASS
+314 EDERPKRRTTSS
-326 RVAAAPKRSIFEE
+326 RAAPKRSIFEE

-391 STVEAPIPY
+391 NAVEAPIPY

-409 IQAVMKPYQIEGLS
+409 IQAIMKPYQIEGLS

-456 SSQSAGEIDKAHP
+456 SSQAAAEIDNSHP

-498 MRLHGPIKERTRL
+498 MRLHGPIKERSRL

-517 GLESGK
+517 GLENGK
-523 DGSEN
+523 DGAEA
-528 PVHPENPKH
+528 PVHPDNPKR

-580 SQALQSINAEYRL
+580 SQSLQSINAEYRL

-611 HWLYPEVFTNRTCEE
+611 HWLYPEVFTNRTCDE

-639 TSFVDSSRN
+639 TSFVDCSRN

-669 DKEEVVLYVPLSPM
+669 EKKEIVLYVPLSPM

-689 MILTKIDNSMLERL
+689 MILTKIDNNMLERL
-703 FKNSKSKETA
+703 FKNSKNKESA
-713 DITAAKEE
+713 DITAAKGE

-795 YTLGQ
+795 YTLGP

-810 VLEKLIRQLVISQ
+810 VLEKLIRQLVIKLD
-823 GRKVLIFSNFT
+823 RKVLIFSNFT

-900 ATEVVMIDANW
+900 ATEVVMVDANW

-925 IGQTKKVTVYKLVT
+925 IGQTKEVTVYKLVT

-963 SMRDIHGSKKPASG
+963 SMRDIHGSKKPVGGS
-977 PTSLAD
+977 TSLAD

-1031 YTVMDHDGDDQ
+1031 YTVMDHDGDGE

-1047 TKRVREEEWLNSA
+1047 TKKEREEEWLNSA

-1073 GKDEMEKQVKASAAA
+1073 GKEEMEKQAKATAEA

-1097 GKNRTVMVD
+1097 GKNRTVMVN

-1225 FDVAKLIGD
+1225 FDNAKLIGD

-1250 FYVECHNCIESRKD
+1250 FYVECHNCVESRKD
-1264 PEYNAACLNILREAE
+1264 PEYNAACLNIIREAV

-1289 QEEIAEA
+1289 EEEIAEA
-1296 KKKAEKMEVESMT
+1296 KKKAEKMEIESMT
-1309 DGTTIAGGS
+1309 DGTTVAGGS

-1324 AGEVDGDNNVVIVD
+1324 AGEVDGDNNVIIVN
-1338 ADDVESTETASGKK
+1338 ADDVESTETTSGKK
-1352 RKTRGKAGTKKE
+1352 RKTRGKAASKKE
-1364 NVKVGKGKGAKRGK
+1364 NVKVGKGKGARKGK
-1378 KADVEAEAEVTGEK
+1378 KADVEAEGEEGGER
-1392 DEGEETATSTVSAK
+1392 DEGEETTTSTISAK
-1406 KGKGRGKK
+1406 KGKGKGKK

-1420 TPRGPMPKISVP
+1420 TPRAPMPKISVP
-1432 RKNAEVNGS
+1432 KKGGEVNGS
-1441 RQKVKQTGLDAFFSK
+1441 GQKVKQTGLDAFFSK
-1456 KPAIASA
+1456 KPAIAIP
-1463 GVRSSPRKRKESS
+1463 GVRSSPRKKKDLNQN
-1476 IALGADEISGTSTPV
+1476 LGGDEISGASTPV
-1491 NGGGSVSGR
+1491 NGGGSASGR
-1500 STPSRGAKRSNE
+1500 STPSRGAKRVNE
-1512 GEEEAKGRKKMKV
+1512 AEEEAKGRKKVKV